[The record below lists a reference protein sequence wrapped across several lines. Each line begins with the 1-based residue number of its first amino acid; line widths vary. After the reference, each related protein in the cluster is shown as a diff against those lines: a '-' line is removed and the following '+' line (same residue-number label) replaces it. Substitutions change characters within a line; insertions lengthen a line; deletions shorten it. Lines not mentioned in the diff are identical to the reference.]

1 MENKEKTTAELTQEF
16 IKNNPDI
23 KNCLK
28 KGLLNYSA
36 LARLIGKE
44 LKIDKKSSKEA
55 ILVAAIRYQQK
66 LKHEIS
72 HEQKIRELLSS
83 AEIEIKNKIALFI
96 LDKTVSNELL
106 QESLEEIRKKQ
117 GKTYFLE
124 GSESVMIIFPEKYSS
139 SLKQKFKSKIIS
151 EKNGLAMIDFKTTE
165 KIEQTMGVVS
175 YLTSLFREHGV
186 NIIEFLSCWTDTWF
200 IIQAKDTSKVM
211 EFLKF

>member
-175 YLTSLFREHGV
+175 YLTSLFR
-186 NIIEFLSCWTDTWF
+186 
-200 IIQAKDTSKVM
+200 
-211 EFLKF
+211 